1 VTLISTVE
9 EIVQAVK
16 ALPPEKW
23 DEVRQR
29 LVRLWL
35 LSNRPDL
42 VKGIETR
49 AWNLQSTL
57 SCKRSQPRKPAIQIK
72 GKPLSETIVEDRR

>member
-1 VTLISTVE
+1 MSTVE

-29 LVRLWL
+29 LVSLWL
-35 LSNRPDL
+35 SSNRPDL
-42 VKGIETR
+42 AKGIGATVLHVNSISSR
-49 AWNLQSTL
+49 
-57 SCKRSQPRKPAIQIK
+57 KRSEPRKPAIQIK
-72 GKPLSETIVEDRR
+72 GKPISETIVEDRR